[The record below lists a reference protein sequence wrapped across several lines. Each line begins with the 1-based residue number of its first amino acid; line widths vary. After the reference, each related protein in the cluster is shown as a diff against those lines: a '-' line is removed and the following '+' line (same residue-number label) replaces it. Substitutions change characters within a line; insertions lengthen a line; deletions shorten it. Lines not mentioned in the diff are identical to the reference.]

1 MPKSTIINAKVNTND
16 NEKIAIIKK
25 DTAALE
31 AQSNLLEGLKIS
43 EELFDELLDLNREL
57 SLLKLSEED

>member
-16 NEKIAIIKK
+16 GEKIAIIKK
-25 DTAALE
+25 DASTLE